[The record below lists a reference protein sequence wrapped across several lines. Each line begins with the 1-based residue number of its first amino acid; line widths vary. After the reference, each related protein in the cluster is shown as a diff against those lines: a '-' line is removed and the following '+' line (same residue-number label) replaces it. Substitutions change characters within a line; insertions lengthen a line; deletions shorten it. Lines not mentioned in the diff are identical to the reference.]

1 MEALA
6 EAFGASWEPF
16 LASLQASDTA
26 LEDLREYSAADL
38 GQAVVEAISCNV
50 HRKMKLTKALRAYFG
65 SQPNDPAS
73 TATTTATT
81 TAAAATTAVAATL
94 PQPPDD
100 PQRMRQ
106 LMTLYQ
112 QRMMAMG
119 QEMQM
124 LGMKGDMEAIGALQA
139 KLINLSQEVQLNVM
153 VGGGV
158 SGLEK
163 ALGVGPGPIN
173 IDPPPAPGNLVH
185 PALVHSK
192 RVTEFSEVFSSRVQ
206 ALSDSISE
214 AASTGQS
221 TAQLE
226 RRMRWLSKAY
236 REAMAKHGEEQLHA
250 LQVLFEREQL
260 TEEVVPHA
268 PWSAF
273 EGAWSGR
280 LGSTWNYDVVLFK
293 EQIACEL
300 LCGPLEIEPG
310 RVRLRIC
317 EDPTPSWGN
326 CNWIDVTLEALE
338 DGELRAEQVC
348 HLCDGNGTL
357 AVKAATTFFF
367 RDEDASQQV
376 AKSFHEKRRTHLQS
390 KESRWKRDL
399 VTAVRLCHTEP
410 SLLLLESVTQ
420 EGLVKD
426 INDRVEEGTGN
437 TLLHCAAAANRPEL
451 CKLLIDRKA
460 DVNKYGAGGK
470 LPLDLALASKAA
482 DSIAF
487 LVRHNGK
494 ASTVLLFDCISRLLV
509 PAVEAI
515 VELLSPNDLRTYQE
529 EDTVLTRLLGST
541 SGTSPEL
548 RTILK
553 TLLDGKAD
561 PNQVST
567 KYTQGHPLALAIQ
580 NHPTVV
586 ETLLEG
592 GCVIYQALSLKHKSD
607 LMHHPPVLRRTLL
620 TCLQDG
626 LQAVLSDDVPAVELH
641 LKGERRQAMLNL
653 PDEFGFSMLDHAC
666 LHGCASVVTRLAKEF
681 NKNDLEEF
689 ASFAAWGG
697 LQVPWAKHGDQYNRL
712 QTAAA
717 MLQREDRALL
727 CWKGQEAAAVTRQ
740 QRRREEAAVASALQ
754 SRMQEGIEEATSR
767 VRSFYDADYRAPPL
781 LKFFADLDEAAI
793 PRSFAEKPIILWD
806 TKRATVAAVLKDKD
820 VHPLF
825 VAVIFMYTLESDVYR
840 VCNRVMRDAD
850 EAGIAAWRPFIY
862 HLDQALLGLPAQSAR
877 LYRGI
882 AIPFDLAKY
891 DVGKTVH
898 WTSFT
903 SASAVMDVA
912 VSFLQGDFGLLFI
925 IQQEAG
931 RAISAYSF
939 YPHEAE
945 LLHRPNSVWR
955 VTGIFEADAKY
966 NLQAKAL
973 DAEQAKGLSKVVI
986 TMEEVPS

>member
-348 HLCDGNGTL
+348 HLCDSKGTL
-357 AVKAATTFFF
+357 AVKHVTSYLH
-367 RDEDASQQV
+367 RDDSSMRNL
-376 AKSFHEKRRTHLQS
+376 AKAFADKRRSYAQN
-390 KESRWKRDL
+390 KESRWQREL
-399 VTAVRLCHTEP
+399 VAAAQLCHTAP
-410 SLLLLESVTQ
+410 CLLLLDSVMRS
-420 EGLVKD
+420 GLISHVD
-426 INDRVEEGTGN
+426 DRVQEGTGN
-437 TLLHCAAAANRPEL
+437 TLLHCAAEANRPEL
-451 CKLLIDRKA
+451 CALLLARNA
-460 DVNKYGAGGK
+460 DPTKYGAKGK
-470 LPLDLALASKAA
+470 LPLDLALESNAA
-482 DSIAF
+482 DAIAL
-487 LVRHNGK
+487 LVRHSGT
-494 ASTVLLFDCISRLLV
+494 ASVPLLFECVDKLLV
-509 PAVEAI
+509 GAVEAI
-515 VELLSPNDLRTYQE
+515 VELLPLEQLNAVHNG
-529 EDTVLTRLLGST
+529 DTALTMLLGSGHNT
-541 SGTSPEL
+541 SREL
-548 RTILK
+548 RAVLRV
-553 TLLDGKAD
+553 LLGARAD
-561 PNQVST
+561 PNLNSPAS
-567 KYTQGHPLALAIQ
+567 PLALAMR
-580 NHPTVV
+580 NHPVVV
-586 ETLLEG
+586 EVLFEAGCILHHGLPEG
-592 GCVIYQALSLKHKSD
+592 FKAD
-607 LMHHPPVLRRTLL
+607 FMHHSPVLRRVLL
-620 TCLQDG
+620 TRCQLG
-626 LQAVLSDDVPAVELH
+626 LQAVLTDNVGLVEEHLRDERRRAMLH
-641 LKGERRQAMLNL
+641 L
-653 PDEFGFSMLDHAC
+653 PDDFGFSMLDHAC
-666 LHGCASVVTRLAKEF
+666 LHGCSGVAGRLAWEF
-681 NKNDLEEF
+681 NAYELGEACD
-689 ASFAAWGG
+689 FAAWGG
-697 LQVPWAKHGDQYNRL
+697 IRLPWAKQGERYRL
-712 QTAAA
+712 LQAAA
-717 MLQREDRALL
+717 AVLQEEDRALL

-740 QRRREEAAVASALQ
+740 QRRREEEVSSALQ

-793 PRSFAEKPIILWD
+793 PRSFAEKDMILWD
-806 TKRATVAAVLKDKD
+806 TKRATVAVVLQGEG